1 MFMKVLN
8 AFSQA
13 TIIVL
18 ALVLIITITTKQSSN
33 AALEDFQRQVNET
46 LQTDKNKSDLKLR
59 TLEDNLN
66 RYQQLRETRAQI
78 FGKRLDE
85 LYDLYKKDPSPI
97 VMANASTPETVE
109 SVSSQNLVYLEAKSN
124 KVDEKVDLLDSKLT
138 ARVGILEKKMHM
150 LQSDKKNNSK
160 IIQNNI
166 QTQNNGNR

>member
-46 LQTDKNKSDLKLR
+46 LQTDRNKSDLKLR

-97 VMANASTPETVE
+97 VRMNQTETVE

-138 ARVGILEKKMHM
+138 ARVGILEKKME
-150 LQSDKKNNSK
+150 LIQADKKSNSK

-166 QTQNNGNR
+166 QTQNNSNR